1 MTHPPIRFVTTA
13 DGVSI
18 AACTMGTGSPLLF
31 VRGWVSHL
39 ELLWEE
45 EAFRRFFEP
54 ITKHRCLVRFDMRG
68 NGLSDRRADL
78 SLDGFVGDVEA
89 VVDGLGIERLDLLGS
104 SYGGPVAAAY
114 AARHP
119 DRVDRLVLD
128 GTFARGT
135 DVVDA
140 GGRDRIL
147 ALADLFDLQPAAG
160 AALSYLTSP
169 DLTGSHGERIRRVR
183 RSIDQGTL
191 RALYELAFELD
202 VTEELQAVRC
212 PTLVLHR
219 RRETAVPFSAGR
231 RVARCVPGAEFV
243 PLEGSAANL
252 WEQDT
257 AEALAALA
265 DFLGLP
271 PSVVPGT
278 VRRPSPPRTVVFTDL
293 EGSTALTSALG
304 DRAAQ
309 ELLHEHDLLVRS
321 VLDAWG
327 GREVKHTGDGIMA
340 SFPSVSGALSAAAGL
355 QQALGE
361 RNAGSASAP
370 ALVVRVGIN
379 TGEPV
384 EEGDDLYGTMVQLA
398 ARLCAA
404 ARPGQVL
411 VSNVVRELAAGKGF
425 RFDDLGAG
433 TLKGFPDPVHRYALR
448 PSDG

>member
-1 MTHPPIRFVTTA
+1 MSSPPIRFVTTS

-18 AACTMGTGSPLLF
+18 AACTTGTGPTLVY
-31 VRGWVSHL
+31 VRGWISHL

-45 EAFRRFFEP
+45 DAFRRFFEP
-54 ITKHRCLVRFDMRG
+54 ITRHRCLVRYDMRG
-68 NGLSDRRADL
+68 NGLSERRVSL
-78 SLDGFVGDVEA
+78 SLDGFVADLEA
-89 VVDGLGIERLDLLGS
+89 VADGLGIERFDLLGS
-104 SYGGPVAAAY
+104 SYGGPIAAVY

-128 GTFARGT
+128 GTFARGG
-135 DVVDA
+135 DIVDG
-140 GGRDRIL
+140 GGRERIL

-169 DLTGSHGERIRRVR
+169 DLAGSHGERIRRAR

-191 RALYELAFELD
+191 RALYQLAFDLD
-202 VTEELQAVRC
+202 VTEELGALRC
-212 PTLVLHR
+212 PALVLHR
-219 RRETAVPFSAGR
+219 RRETAIPFEAGQ
-231 RVARCVPGAEFV
+231 RVARSIPGAAFV

-257 AEALAALA
+257 TAALSALAT
-265 DFLGLP
+265 FLDLP
-271 PSVVPGT
+271 ASIVPRAGG
-278 VRRPSPPRTVVFTDL
+278 RPGPPRTVVFTDL

-304 DRAAQ
+304 DRAGQ
-309 ELLHEHDLLVRS
+309 ELVREHDQLVRT

-355 QQALGE
+355 QRALGE
-361 RNAGSASAP
+361 RNAGSSSAP
-370 ALVVRVGIN
+370 ALAVRVGIN
-379 TGEPV
+379 TGEPL
-384 EEGDDLYGTMVQLA
+384 EEGDDLYGTVVQLA

-404 ARPGQVL
+404 ADPGQVL

-425 RFDDLGAG
+425 RFDDLGPA
-433 TLKGFPDPVHRYALR
+433 TLKGFPEPVHRFALR
-448 PSDG
+448 P